1 MPYVLALTDCEWDAV
16 ANLLEDADPPVEG
29 HLVDRIRN
37 AVSHQ
42 HHGCICRFPI
52 ELSAAQADA
61 VHSVLPRI
69 EAVAMALTVD
79 A

>member
-1 MPYVLALTDCEWDAV
+1 MPYVIALTDCEWDAV
-16 ANLLEDADPPVEG
+16 ADLLETVDPPVEG
-29 HLVDRIRN
+29 HLVERIRN

-42 HHGCICRFPI
+42 RHGCVCRFPI

-69 EAVAMALTVD
+69 ESVGLAVAPD